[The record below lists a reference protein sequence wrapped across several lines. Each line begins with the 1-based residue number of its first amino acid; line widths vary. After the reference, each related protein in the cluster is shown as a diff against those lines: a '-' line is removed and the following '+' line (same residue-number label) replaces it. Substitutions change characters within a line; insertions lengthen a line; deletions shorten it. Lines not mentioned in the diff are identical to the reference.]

1 MRSLL
6 GPMDRLEYF
15 GPKVFFQNAFD
26 VVCYVKEAF
35 KNSS

>member
-6 GPMDRLEYF
+6 GPMDHLEYL
-15 GPKVFFQNAFD
+15 GSKVFFQNAFD
-26 VVCYVKEAF
+26 VVCCVKEAF